1 MSAEIEVKLNIAA
14 EALKKLLASP
24 LITEKI
30 VPGSEAVLHLATTYY
45 DTESLKLMHNGIAY
59 RVRQNGSKF
68 EATIKT
74 DKEVHGGFS
83 CRNEYNID
91 LPDAEP
97 VLQGFDK
104 EGFSGDLPKIMAGEP
119 LKKLFTVSVERKVY
133 LLKITEATTLELAV
147 DNGKITARNGK
158 ESPINETELEIKK
171 GSKEDLLAYVEA
183 IAAYV
188 PVSGE
193 ERSKYERGMSLCGVQ
208 LKRPAK

>member
-14 EALKKLLASP
+14 DALKKLLTSP

-45 DTESLKLMHNGIAY
+45 DTELLKLMHSGIAY

-83 CRNEYNID
+83 CRNEYNIN
-91 LPDAEP
+91 LTDAEP
-97 VLQGFDK
+97 VLHGFDK
-104 EGFSGDLPKIMAGEP
+104 EGFSGDLPKITEGEP
-119 LKKLFTVSVERKVY
+119 LKKLFTVSVERKVC

-158 ESPINETELEIKK
+158 ESPINETELEIKN
-171 GSKEDLLAYVEA
+171 GTQEDLLAYVEA

-208 LKRPAK
+208 LKRNAK